1 MTSVIIPDSATGIG
15 NSAFLGCSGLTSVTI
30 GNSVTSIGKWAFD
43 ECSGLTDITYH
54 GTMSQWRAIKKDD
67 DWDEGTPDYKVH
79 CTDGVLDKD
88 DERNI

>member
-1 MTSVIIPDSATGIG
+1 MR
-15 NSAFLGCSGLTSVTI
+15 L
-30 GNSVTSIGKWAFD
+30 FD
-43 ECSGLTDITYH
+43 NHHLPRHHVSMARTQK
-54 GTMSQWRAIKKDD
+54 SD